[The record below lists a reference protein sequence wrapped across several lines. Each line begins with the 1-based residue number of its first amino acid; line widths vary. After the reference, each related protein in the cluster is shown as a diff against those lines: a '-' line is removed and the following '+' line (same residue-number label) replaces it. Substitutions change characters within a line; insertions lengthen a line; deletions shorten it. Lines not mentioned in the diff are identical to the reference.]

1 MAEPKRVLLKS
12 KSLPLSLR
20 LRIWAGKM
28 IYGGK
33 SSPGNGLGGGG
44 QVFFLPFQ
52 RVVKLRC
59 HPNELEAMEFIP
71 SNTTVPIPK
80 VFEVYE

>member
-1 MAEPKRVLLKS
+1 
-12 KSLPLSLR
+12 
-20 LRIWAGKM
+20 M

-59 HPNELEAMEFIP
+59 HPNELEAMEFIR

-80 VFEVYE
+80 VFEVYEYSGQQHLVMQRLPRDQR